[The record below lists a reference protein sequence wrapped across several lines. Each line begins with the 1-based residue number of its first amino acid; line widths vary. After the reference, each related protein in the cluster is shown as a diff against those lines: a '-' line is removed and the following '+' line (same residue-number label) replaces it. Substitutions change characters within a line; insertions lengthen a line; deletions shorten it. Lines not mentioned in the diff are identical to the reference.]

1 MKTDPRVACANAEE
15 RRGWAIL
22 HDLVAHP
29 LLILT
34 GYSIWALAFH
44 DYTSHK
50 AWPRPPYTCRKE
62 TKVAT
67 IYGRLTVI
75 EVAPGVYSIQHG
87 FVAHKFVTTA
97 ANRLQAVHKAL
108 DWFDVLAVEVGGIF
122 KPRLYV

>member
-1 MKTDPRVACANAEE
+1 MKTDPREACANAEE
-15 RRGWAIL
+15 KRGWAIL

-50 AWPRPPYTCRKE
+50 AWPRQQHKASKE
-62 TKVAT
+62 TKMPT
-67 IYGRLTVI
+67 IYGWLTVK

-97 ANRLQAVHKAL
+97 DSALHAVHKAL
-108 DWFDVLAVEVGGIF
+108 EWFDVLAVEVGGIF